1 MKYLRSGRAVYVVI
15 RFKAL
20 VGDVVVRP
28 ARDVD
33 KFEIT
38 LHFFRHPF
46 QEAVELLANILLES
60 SSLPSPHF
68 LYLRICL
75 SCKGERI
82 CPAAPKGMRVDSI
95 NWYSLCYGVLE
106 GRCCQF
112 QTSTDVFPTDIITRT
127 VLEKGR
133 QKGFTIRIVFS

>member
-1 MKYLRSGRAVYVVI
+1 MKYLRGGRAVYVVI

-20 VGDVVVRP
+20 VIDIVAHP

-38 LHFFRHPF
+38 LHVFCHPF

-68 LYLRICL
+68 LDLRICV

-82 CPAAPKGMRVDSI
+82 RPSALKGMRVDSI
-95 NWYSLCYGVLE
+95 NRYSSCDGVLE
-106 GRCCQF
+106 ERCCQF
-112 QTSTDVFPTDIITRT
+112 QTSTDVFPIEIVTRT

-133 QKGFTIRIVFS
+133 QKGFTIPIVFS

>member
-1 MKYLRSGRAVYVVI
+1 MKYLCGGRTVYVVI
-15 RFKAL
+15 QFKAL

-38 LHFFRHPF
+38 LHVFRHPF
-46 QEAVELLANILLES
+46 QEAVELLTNILLES

-68 LYLRICL
+68 LDLRICV
-75 SCKGERI
+75 SCKGESIR
-82 CPAAPKGMRVDSI
+82 PSAPKGMHVDSI
-95 NWYSLCYGVLE
+95 NQYSLCDGVLE
-106 GRCCQF
+106 DRCCQF
-112 QTSTDVFPTDIITRT
+112 QTSTDVFPTDIVTRT

>member
-1 MKYLRSGRAVYVVI
+1 MKYLRGGRAVYVVI
-15 RFKAL
+15 RFEAL

-33 KFEIT
+33 KFKIT
-38 LHFFRHPF
+38 LHVFRHPF
-46 QEAVELLANILLES
+46 REAVELLANILLES

-68 LYLRICL
+68 LDLRICV

-82 CPAAPKGMRVDSI
+82 RPSAPKGMRVDLI
-95 NWYSLCYGVLE
+95 NRYSLCDRVLE
-106 GRCCQF
+106 DRCCQF
-112 QTSTDVFPTDIITRT
+112 QTFTDVFPTDIITRN
-127 VLEKGR
+127 VLEKGQ